1 MAYLLDSNLVIPYLA
16 DDPATVPLMERLAP
30 EGIAISII
38 TCKYMEV
45 YQGALRSPDPQLAQ
59 EELERFLAVVPIL
72 PLSPEV
78 ARRCAH
84 LREELRG
91 RGRRVRAR
99 ALDLVIA
106 ATAVEHGL
114 CLVTRNVADFE
125 DIPELALYAP
135 S

>member
-1 MAYLLDSNLVIPYLA
+1 VAYLLDSNLVIPYLA
-16 DDPATVPLMERLAP
+16 DDPATVPLVERLAP
-30 EGIAISII
+30 EGIAISIV
-38 TCKYMEV
+38 TYMEV

-59 EELERFLAVVPIL
+59 EELERFVAVVPIL

-114 CLVTRNVADFE
+114 RLVTRNVADFE
-125 DIPELALYAP
+125 DIPELVLYAP

>member
-1 MAYLLDSNLVIPYLA
+1 VAYLLDSNFVIPYLA
-16 DDPATVPLMERLAP
+16 DDPATVPLVERLAP
-30 EGIAISII
+30 EGIAISIV
-38 TCKYMEV
+38 TYMEV

-59 EELERFLAVVPIL
+59 EELERFVAVVPIL

-114 CLVTRNVADFE
+114 RLVTRNVADFE
-125 DIPELALYAP
+125 DIPELVLYAP

>member
-1 MAYLLDSNLVIPYLA
+1 VAYLLDSNLVIPYLA
-16 DDPATVPLMERLAP
+16 DDPATVPLVERLAP
-30 EGIAISII
+30 EGIAISIV
-38 TCKYMEV
+38 TYMEV

-114 CLVTRNVADFE
+114 RLVTRNVADFE
-125 DIPELALYAP
+125 DIPELVLYAP